1 MNFVANILKRVF
13 VISLIICIS
22 LTTAGC
28 NSRKNIS
35 ENQNKKNES
44 ITIQE
49 LNIEPKDIQN
59 PIGINGDYFYYKIE
73 CGSIGEN
80 CDYAFWKYNLNTNEK
95 TEMGIIRNFHTASA
109 KSAFVGC
116 EKLFMTYGI
125 NDENEGSY
133 NAHLMLDLNNNKL
146 TVLSKDNNFPP
157 LIDTIPIN
165 KTYYLERHPKRL
177 QNGGYQYDINVG
189 DTNGHIIN
197 IISKQR
203 SETLLGETISSV
215 SVYNDKIYTF
225 EYVETERYICSYDLN
240 GNQITRE
247 TNDIVN
253 EFLDTPDKYTNEPET
268 LWSMNVVNGYY
279 FFDTMNGK
287 RLVLHNQNGKYSK
300 VNELS
305 DNDIC
310 IVTNHNP
317 LTDKIIMFNYNTKE
331 LLCFDTNKGKL
342 INLGITL
349 ENASYL
355 TTDGQKLVFS
365 SDNKLYVI
373 KNVFQILPNDN

>member
-1 MNFVANILKRVF
+1 
-13 VISLIICIS
+13 
-22 LTTAGC
+22 
-28 NSRKNIS
+28 
-35 ENQNKKNES
+35 
-44 ITIQE
+44 
-49 LNIEPKDIQN
+49 
-59 PIGINGDYFYYKIE
+59 
-73 CGSIGEN
+73 
-80 CDYAFWKYNLNTNEK
+80 
-95 TEMGIIRNFHTASA
+95 
-109 KSAFVGC
+109 
-116 EKLFMTYGI
+116 
-125 NDENEGSY
+125 
-133 NAHLMLDLNNNKL
+133 MLDLNNNKL

-165 KTYYLERHPKRL
+165 KSYYIEYQPKQL

-189 DTNGHIIN
+189 DTNGDIIN

-203 SETLLGETISSV
+203 SETLLGEMISSV
-215 SVYNDKIYTF
+215 SVYSDKIYTF
-225 EYVETERYICSYDLN
+225 EYVQKERYICSYDLN

-253 EFLDTPDKYTNEPET
+253 EFLDTPDKYTNELET

-355 TTDGQKLVFS
+355 TTDGQKLVFL

-373 KNVFQILPNDN
+373 KNVF